1 MSSRPESFPHA
12 VWFEQAV
19 TRMACPGEFSG
30 LLHNNVLL
38 LFNLGKKN
46 DIISI
51 IIYNNHNGF

>member
-1 MSSRPESFPHA
+1 MSSRPGSFPHT

-38 LFNLGKKN
+38 LFNLGARKEKL
-46 DIISI
+46 
-51 IIYNNHNGF
+51 YNQYNYL